1 VITVVAYSLFAYS
14 GNEQFAGAAVH
25 LAFAQEHALGAYLST
40 VHAARARM
48 KADVVVQ
55 HTHQYLPSLE
65 TSGGEK
71 HRNKTKKQSAQD
83 GFQNTAQRG
92 ITPILVPLLLRQ
104 GSRNY

>member
-65 TSGGEK
+65 TSGEK
-71 HRNKTKKQSAQD
+71 HRNKIKQRNKAHKM
-83 GFQNTAQRG
+83 GFKTRHKEALHQF
-92 ITPILVPLLLRQ
+92 
-104 GSRNY
+104 